1 MLHEVFLRVNY
12 LMIIQYPTILVN
24 GNAITMLF
32 SSIIIHHEKD
42 IVNYGDVFI
51 SQPTL
56 LLSISS

>member
-1 MLHEVFLRVNY
+1 
-12 LMIIQYPTILVN
+12 MIIQYPTILVN